1 MPTFLTEDNNKRVN
15 NKHMIESVQS
25 KKLKQ
30 YIINDMTLSVTNH
43 SWNTIHFCKYTNYVI
58 KVSQVMQ

>member
-25 KKLKQ
+25 KKIEAVH
-30 YIINDMTLSVTNH
+30 Y
-43 SWNTIHFCKYTNYVI
+43 
-58 KVSQVMQ
+58 

>member
-1 MPTFLTEDNNKRVN
+1 
-15 NKHMIESVQS
+15 MIESVQS
-25 KKLKQ
+25 KK
-30 YIINDMTLSVTNH
+30 IINDMTLSVTNH